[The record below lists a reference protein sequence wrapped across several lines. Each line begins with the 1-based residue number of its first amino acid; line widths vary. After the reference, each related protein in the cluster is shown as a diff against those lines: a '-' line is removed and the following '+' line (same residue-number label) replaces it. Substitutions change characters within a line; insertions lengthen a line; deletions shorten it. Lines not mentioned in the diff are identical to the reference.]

1 LKLGAIS
8 MNKIK
13 FASLLTGLGLLF
25 AQTPSFAGVTLNPA
39 TGGSQYVEGEIL
51 VKFKPGV
58 AAAMHTQ
65 IARNYGAQAVQTL
78 AHLPAMALAKLM
90 PGQSVEQAVSAYA
103 NDPNVEYAQPN
114 YIYHALATP
123 TPTLDPGYGKLW
135 AAKNTGQTISP
146 YSYTINNP
154 PVTAGNDMNLESAWD
169 VQTDCSSVV
178 VAVVDTG
185 INYNS
190 TDLANNMWAG
200 NAKYGQNF
208 ASDRP
213 TGAGSDPM
221 DLNGHGTHVAGI
233 IGAEGGN
240 GIGGAGVC
248 WKASLMAVRVLEASG
263 SGTTAAITQGVTYA
277 VTNGAK
283 VINMSLGGGG
293 ADTAFSDAITN
304 AQANDVLVVVAAG
317 NEANNNDGVTA
328 SYPCNYTQANVICV
342 AALDQ
347 NYALAN
353 FSNWGITSVD
363 VGAPGTN
370 IYSTWAGTSSTIT
383 DPLDVTAAWTMTG
396 GWGYV
401 NVATYKG
408 LADPA
413 TWPAGTY
420 AASANDHVYKNFDLS
435 QYDVAILNFWLTGV
449 VNSGDSL
456 TLAVAPN
463 GGDPFTAGGAVA
475 AGSTSLVSKSFNYY
489 NSITNSYYFIAS
501 SYDISQCLTATC
513 TLGAM
518 LKSAATSAGAEG
530 PRVTNLTIDTLALNA
545 SSYNT
550 IDGTSIDT
558 PEVAGVAA
566 LVWAHNPLYT
576 YADVAAAIKNG
587 GRSVSALSTK
597 TTTGKA
603 VDGMGSLSYI
613 NPPTGIAVAVQ

>member
-1 LKLGAIS
+1 

-13 FASLLTGLGLLF
+13 FASLLTGLGLLL
-25 AQTPSFAGVTLNPA
+25 AQTPSFAGAAWTPA
-39 TGGSQYVEGEIL
+39 TGNQYVQGEML

-58 AAAMHTQ
+58 AAAMRTQ
-65 IARNYGAQAVQTL
+65 IAHNYGAQSVQTL
-78 AHLPAMALAKLM
+78 ANLPSIVVAKLT

-123 TPTLDPGYGKLW
+123 VPTPDPDYGKLW
-135 AAKNTGQTISP
+135 AAKNTGQTITP
-146 YSYTINNP
+146 GSYTINNP
-154 PVTAGNDMNLESAWD
+154 PVTAGHDMSLESAWD

-190 TDLANNMWAG
+190 TDLAANMWTDPSAVDTKHG
-200 NAKYGQNF
+200 RNF
-208 ASDRP
+208 AADVP

-221 DLNGHGTHVAGI
+221 DLAGHGTHVAGI
-233 IGAEGGN
+233 IGAVGGN

-248 WKASLMAVRVLEASG
+248 WRASLMAVRVLEASG
-263 SGTTAAITQGVTYA
+263 SGSTVSVTQGVNYA
-277 VTNGAK
+277 VANGAK

-293 ADTAFSDAITN
+293 NDPTFSAAITN
-304 AQANDVLVVVAAG
+304 AQAANVLVVVAAG

-328 SYPCNYTQANVICV
+328 SYPCNFPQANVICV

-353 FSNWGITSVD
+353 FSNWGTTSVD

-370 IYSTWAGTSSTIT
+370 IYSTWAGTNATITEFYTAPGTGWFSFTSTTGGFANGFASTPYGLLNALNNPGTWPTGTYTANTIDHAWKSFNLSGTDAALLDIYGAIHVTSDGSASIAQSST
-383 DPLDVTAAWTMTG
+383 
-396 GWGYV
+396 
-401 NVATYKG
+401 
-408 LADPA
+408 
-413 TWPAGTY
+413 
-420 AASANDHVYKNFDLS
+420 
-435 QYDVAILNFWLTGV
+435 
-449 VNSGDSL
+449 
-456 TLAVAPN
+456 
-463 GGDPFTAGGAVA
+463 GGDPFTPLAPAYLWGPYYTDLTPVTTPTYSFFPTINLKNCRTAACTIGFEMKTGA
-475 AGSTSLVSKSFNYY
+475 TL
-489 NSITNSYYFIAS
+489 
-501 SYDISQCLTATC
+501 D
-513 TLGAM
+513 LGA
-518 LKSAATSAGAEG
+518 SIAFFQINT
-530 PRVTNLTIDTLALNA
+530 LTLYNA
-545 SSYNT
+545 SYNT
-550 IDGTSIDT
+550 IDGTSMAT

-587 GRSVSALSTK
+587 GRSVSALSSK

-613 NPPTGIAVAVQ
+613 NPPTGIAVTVQ